1 MSLMK
6 NKHRK
11 NIEMKV
17 NEFYENEERKHL
29 EALRQHHH
37 HVTTALKDFTL
48 RIILRISG
56 TFVQS
61 LLSIFA
67 CIVYI
72 VNTYLDGPEE

>member
-1 MSLMK
+1 MK
-6 NKHRK
+6 NKERK
-11 NIEMKV
+11 NIELKV
-17 NEFYENEERKHL
+17 SEYYENEEKKHL

-37 HVTTALKDFTL
+37 NVTTALKDFTV

-72 VNTYLDGPEE
+72 VNTYMDGDNE

>member
-1 MSLMK
+1 MK

-17 NEFYENEERKHL
+17 NEYYENEEKKHM
-29 EALRQHHH
+29 EALREHHH
-37 HVTTALKDFTL
+37 HFTNALNDFTL
-48 RIILRISG
+48 RIVLRISG
-56 TFVQS
+56 TFAQS

-72 VNTYLDGPEE
+72 VNTYLFGSQ

>member
-6 NKHRK
+6 NKQRK
-11 NIEMKV
+11 NIERKIT
-17 NEFYENEERKHL
+17 EFYENEEKKHL

-37 HVTTALKDFTL
+37 HVTSALKDFTV

-67 CIVYI
+67 CIIYI
-72 VNTYLDGPEE
+72 VNTYLDGPD